1 MQRPIDNRRCREGAK
16 KERVKRREE
25 RENTIRSLPHNDSPH
40 MIHLTAVEKRAS
52 FPQEARFPYNVPVIA
67 RLESVRFETAVTFLV
82 GGKGESEEERGER
95 TPSAPYLYDSPH
107 MIHLTAVEKRASFP
121 QEARF
126 PYNVPVIARLES
138 VRFETAVTFLV
149 GGKGGSEEERGE
161 REHHP
166 LLTSMIHLI

>member
-1 MQRPIDNRRCREGAK
+1 MTYAAPDRQPALPGRGEKG
-16 KERVKRREE
+16 ESEEE
-25 RENTIRSLPHNDSPH
+25 RGEREHHPLLPYLYDSPH

-95 TPSAPYLYDSPH
+95 
-107 MIHLTAVEKRASFP
+107 
-121 QEARF
+121 
-126 PYNVPVIARLES
+126 
-138 VRFETAVTFLV
+138 
-149 GGKGGSEEERGE
+149 
-161 REHHP
+161 EHHP

>member
-1 MQRPIDNRRCREGAK
+1 MTYAAPDRQPALPGRGE

-25 RENTIRSLPHNDSPH
+25 RENTTRFLTS

-95 TPSAPYLYDSPH
+95 
-107 MIHLTAVEKRASFP
+107 
-121 QEARF
+121 
-126 PYNVPVIARLES
+126 
-138 VRFETAVTFLV
+138 
-149 GGKGGSEEERGE
+149 
-161 REHHP
+161 EHHP